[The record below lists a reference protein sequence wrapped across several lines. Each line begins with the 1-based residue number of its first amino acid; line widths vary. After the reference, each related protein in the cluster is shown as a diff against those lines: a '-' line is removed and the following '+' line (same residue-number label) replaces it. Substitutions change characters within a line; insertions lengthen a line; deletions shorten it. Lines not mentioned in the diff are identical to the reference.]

1 MVRELTQD
9 EYDYFISTNFLGRR
23 DFGRGELVKV
33 FEIYNSLFNTRE
45 QVTTCGSC
53 VRRIHESLSYVIKHS
68 PYHRIN

>member
-23 DFGRGELVKV
+23 DFGRDELVKV

-45 QVTTCGSC
+45 QVTMCGSC
-53 VRRIHESLSYVIKHS
+53 VRRMHESLTYVIKNS
-68 PYHRIN
+68 PYHRMN